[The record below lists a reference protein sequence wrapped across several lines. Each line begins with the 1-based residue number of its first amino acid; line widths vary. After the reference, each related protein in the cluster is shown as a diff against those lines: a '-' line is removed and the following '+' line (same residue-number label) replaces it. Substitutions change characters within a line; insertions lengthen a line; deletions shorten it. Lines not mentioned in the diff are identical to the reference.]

1 MMAMSQQ
8 RMRGRQPL
16 GAPLAASL
24 GTFELGVHALRDLGM
39 CATGEAACCST
50 AKEHLCGK
58 MVLFC
63 S

>member
-1 MMAMSQQ
+1 
-8 RMRGRQPL
+8 MRGRQPL

-24 GTFELGVHALRDLGM
+24 GTFELGVQALRDLGM
-39 CATGEAACCST
+39 RATGEAACCST